1 MLVYQRVFMTYSCF
15 NHGLGYRMIPPRL
28 INVELPPAFGFEV
41 GIPKK
46 KPWVEGTAPVTDSHV
61 LKSEFNR
68 FWMIL
73 VHWYIPKNEVIYI

>member
-1 MLVYQRVFMTYSCF
+1 MFQPWV
-15 NHGLGYRMIPPRL
+15 GLQDDPTKPPRL